1 MWYFDGIVSPF
12 FFDCPRY
19 SHVNK
24 GMPRDA
30 IVARRCKVLRAR
42 LVELRIEFEL
52 CVRICKEQASRSAL
66 ASRPQG
72 GKDEGEAIWGDV
84 AR

>member
-1 MWYFDGIVSPF
+1 
-12 FFDCPRY
+12 
-19 SHVNK
+19 
-24 GMPRDA
+24 MPRDA

-52 CVRICKEQASRSAL
+52 GVRICKEQTFRPAL
-66 ASRPQG
+66 ASRAQG
-72 GKDEGEAIWGDV
+72 GKDEGEGLRGDV